1 MNEHM
6 DFILDKCPMGLIIFN
21 RKSIFYS
28 NRKANNFLS
37 RFELPAE
44 ITSINKRIYD
54 AIDKGQLGELFPG
67 EICFSKKFDDSP
79 SNWIF
84 RIYINDKPD
93 PVVYLVIVEE
103 TISNKINM
111 NEIRQKFK
119 LTRRESDILRRVID
133 GLRNIEIADELE
145 ISEQTI
151 KDHLSNIYKKIGAE
165 NRMALMRLLI
175 QTPNSG

>member
-1 MNEHM
+1 LMNEYL
-6 DFILDKCPMGLIIFN
+6 DFILDKCPMGLVIFN

-28 NRKANNFLS
+28 NRKANTFLS

-44 ITSINKRIYD
+44 IPSINKRIYD

-67 EICFSKKFDDSP
+67 EICFSRKFKGSP

-84 RIYINDKPD
+84 RMYINDKPN

-103 TISNKINM
+103 TISNKIDINQ
-111 NEIRQKFK
+111 IRQQFR
-119 LTRRESDILRRVID
+119 LSRRESDVLRRVLD

-151 KDHLSNIYKKIGAE
+151 KDHLSSIYKKIGAE
-165 NRMALMRLLI
+165 NRMGLMRVLI
-175 QTPNSG
+175 QTPNS

>member
-6 DFILDKCPMGLIIFN
+6 DFILDRCPMGLIIFN

-28 NRKANNFLS
+28 NRKANSFLS

-44 ITSINKRIYD
+44 ITNIKNRIYD

-67 EICFSKKFDDSP
+67 EICFSKKFDGSP

-103 TISNKINM
+103 TISNKMDINQ
-111 NEIRQKFK
+111 IRQQFR
-119 LTRRESDILRRVID
+119 LSRRESDILRRVVD
-133 GLRNIEIADELE
+133 GLRNLEIAEE
-145 ISEQTI
+145 FQISEQTI

-165 NRMALMRLLI
+165 NRMALMRVLI
-175 QTPNSG
+175 QKPNS

>member
-6 DFILDKCPMGLIIFN
+6 DFILDRCPMGLIIFN

-28 NRKANNFLS
+28 NRKANSFLS

-44 ITSINKRIYD
+44 ITNIKNRIYD

-67 EICFSKKFDDSP
+67 EICFSKKFDGSP

-103 TISNKINM
+103 TISNKMDINQ
-111 NEIRQKFK
+111 IRQQFR
-119 LTRRESDILRRVID
+119 LSRRESDILRRVVD
-133 GLRNIEIADELE
+133 GLRNLEIAEE
-145 ISEQTI
+145 FQISEQTI
-151 KDHLSNIYKKIGAE
+151 KDHLSSIYKKIGAE
-165 NRMALMRLLI
+165 NRMALMRVLM
-175 QTPNSG
+175 QTPNS

>member
-1 MNEHM
+1 MDEHM

-54 AIDKGQLGELFPG
+54 AIDKGQLRELFPG
-67 EICFSKKFDDSP
+67 EICFSKKFDGSP

-103 TISNKINM
+103 TISNKIDINQ
-111 NEIRQKFK
+111 IRQQFR
-119 LTRRESDILRRVID
+119 LSRRESDVLRRVLD
-133 GLRNIEIADELE
+133 GLRNIEIAEELQ

-151 KDHLSNIYKKIGAE
+151 KDHLSSIYKKIGAG
-165 NRMALMRLLI
+165 NRMALMRVLI
-175 QTPNSG
+175 QTPNS

>member
-1 MNEHM
+1 MNEYM
-6 DFILDKCPMGLIIFN
+6 DFILDRCPMGLIIFN

-28 NRKANNFLS
+28 NRKANDFLS

-44 ITSINKRIYD
+44 ITNIKNRIYD
-54 AIDKGQLGELFPG
+54 AIDKGQLKELFPG
-67 EICFSKKFDDSP
+67 EICFSKKFNDSQ

-103 TISNKINM
+103 PISNKIDINQ
-111 NEIRQKFK
+111 IRQQFR
-119 LTRRESDILRRVID
+119 LTRRESDVLRRVLD
-133 GLRNIEIADELE
+133 GLRNIEIAEELE

-151 KDHLSNIYKKIGAE
+151 KDHLSNIYKKIGTE
-165 NRMALMRLLI
+165 NRMALMCKLI
-175 QTPNSG
+175 QAPNS